1 MKTKKEIVM
10 TEYEHLKGKRGYK
23 LLLVLKSIALTLKD
37 FNDSQELNEVFRV
50 KFTYMDLWKQLF
62 RIAKSYWAEEVLF
75 QDFSDLRK
83 IVLDHWVQDN
93 FHALKIN

>member
-1 MKTKKEIVM
+1 METKKEMVM
-10 TEYEHLKGKRGYK
+10 KGYEHLKGKRGYK
-23 LLLVLKSIALTLKD
+23 LLLVLKSMALTLKD

-50 KFTYMDLWKQLF
+50 KFTYMDLWRQLF

-93 FHALKIN
+93 FHALKFD

>member
-10 TEYEHLKGKRGYK
+10 KEYEHLRGKRGYK

-37 FNDSQELNEVFRV
+37 FNDSQELNEVFRI
-50 KFTYMDLWKQLF
+50 KFTFMDLWRQLF

-83 IVLDHWVQDN
+83 IALKHWVQDN
-93 FHALKIN
+93 FHTPKFD

>member
-10 TEYEHLKGKRGYK
+10 TEYEHLKGMRGYK

-93 FHALKIN
+93 FHALKIT